1 MVGLEWEVIGARE
14 KKQLLRLLKL
24 HAQEKWSVF
33 TETVMTGFVQKNS
46 KFCLGL
52 LGFRY
57 MWSNQVVIFSRQLEI
72 CGKILGERS
81 NLKILTIDY
90 IELKMN

>member
-1 MVGLEWEVIGARE
+1 MGSDWSKGKKTIIEIAEASCPRKMVTVL
-14 KKQLLRLLKL
+14 
-24 HAQEKWSVF
+24 
-33 TETVMTGFVQKNS
+33 TETVMMGFVQKNS